1 MCMATKED
9 APLLCGIEDP
19 RIQFVYT
26 SNYTH
31 YNYKST
37 DVGVPPAEIDH
48 GLNLSDHNCGHL
60 VQWKCD
66 VPTAVDTIDRRSTAV
81 YSCAPTSIQLYTP
94 AFNVVTFYFTETF
107 PHCNLPIRRERF
119 STGLVQP
126 AVACWCIGSMWGPGS
141 WLGSGSSSASFAR
154 YLNDSL
160 SLLVS
165 LVYLNLVRI
174 RLLQYLSTK
183 EILP

>member
-1 MCMATKED
+1 M
-9 APLLCGIEDP
+9 
-19 RIQFVYT
+19 
-26 SNYTH
+26 
-31 YNYKST
+31 
-37 DVGVPPAEIDH
+37 
-48 GLNLSDHNCGHL
+48 
-60 VQWKCD
+60 
-66 VPTAVDTIDRRSTAV
+66 
-81 YSCAPTSIQLYTP
+81 YTP

-119 STGLVQP
+119 ITGLVQP

-154 YLNDSL
+154 YLTDSL

-165 LVYLNLVRI
+165 LVYLNFERI

-183 EILP
+183 ENLPSKCVKCISKKILSSKRLDLGQNRPDFGQKRLGTAGLNELYGLYGY